1 LLSKISFYLVAYRK
15 LFDRCCGQ
23 FFNKTGVNTH
33 PLQVWIVYRMPLYPI
48 EGVLTESDV
57 YLLIHDIAVITA
69 LHTLKNGTTNEVR
82 FTTDLPY
89 PVKESLKKRMGLDLY
104 GIEEIPMRWMRGD
117 MPPQTDTH
125 INPSRNTY
133 IVYLTDSEG
142 HLFVDGSAL
151 PIRKGTGVIFRQG
164 LVHETQGTGNTPR
177 LLLGPINDY
186 GMDVGRHPA
195 PLPPRPYGRVTRSP
209 SPPKK

>member
-1 LLSKISFYLVAYRK
+1 
-15 LFDRCCGQ
+15 
-23 FFNKTGVNTH
+23 
-33 PLQVWIVYRMPLYPI
+33 MPIYPI
-48 EGVLTESDV
+48 EGILTESDV
-57 YLLIHDIAVITA
+57 YLLRHDVAVITA
-69 LHTLKNGTTNEVR
+69 LHTLKNGTTNEIR

-104 GIEEIPMRWMRGD
+104 GIEDIPMRWMRGD

-125 INPSRNTY
+125 VNPSRNTY

-142 HLFVDGSAL
+142 ELFVDGTAVR
-151 PIRKGTGVIFRQG
+151 IRKGTGVIFRQG
-164 LVHETQGTGNTPR
+164 LVHETRGTGNTPR
-177 LLLGPINDY
+177 LLLGPINDHGG
-186 GMDVGRHPA
+186 GMLLPLPPRGGRPVPPTPSALRGDTPH